1 MERKNIDT
9 MQKVRL
15 QIEQIAIM
23 QIPGVR
29 EGIGE
34 KIQQTKELIARKFRK
49 ESR

>member
-1 MERKNIDT
+1 MKRKNIDT
-9 MQKVRL
+9 MRKARL

-34 KIQQTKELIARKFRK
+34 KIQQAKESIARKFQK